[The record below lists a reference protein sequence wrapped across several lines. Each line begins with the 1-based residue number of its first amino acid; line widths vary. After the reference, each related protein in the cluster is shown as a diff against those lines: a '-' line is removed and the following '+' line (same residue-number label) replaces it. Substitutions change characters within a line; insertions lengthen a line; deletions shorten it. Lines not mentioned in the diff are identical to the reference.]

1 MSPTTRAGGASWR
14 LIKALKATG
23 KQVVTILFNGRP
35 LVLDEVLQYSDALL
49 EAWHPGTMAGRATA
63 LLLSGQENPSGKL
76 TQIFPRHAGQIPV
89 AYNERRTFAKILPS
103 DLPEGPQFPFGFG
116 LSYTQFVYSDLT
128 VSRETLGLSDNLEV
142 TVRVKNMGKRAGREV
157 VQLYIRDEVA
167 TVVPREKELR
177 DFASVTLSPGE
188 EQTVRFTL
196 APQAFMTLNNKMQR
210 VIEPGTFVIMVG
222 PNSEQVESKK
232 VKMQ

>member
-1 MSPTTRAGGASWR
+1 MAPTPRAGGASWR

-142 TVRVKNMGKRAGREV
+142 KVRGKNMGKRAGRGRMCLGQAVPLRGSEPML
-157 VQLYIRDEVA
+157 QSRYLRLHDPQQHESARYRARHIRHHGRSQFRA
-167 TVVPREKELR
+167 G
-177 DFASVTLSPGE
+177 GE
-188 EQTVRFTL
+188 
-196 APQAFMTLNNKMQR
+196 
-210 VIEPGTFVIMVG
+210 
-222 PNSEQVESKK
+222 
-232 VKMQ
+232 